1 MRDTDRPMTT
11 MQAVE
16 GAFKCGSPSGGTG
29 GLVIERCEPG
39 VHVFTQQA
47 AGLDVALARLPGP
60 GAAILRLHTVCPYY
74 TMFPLDFPFQ
84 ALQSVRRGEWV
95 LDPFCGRGTTTFAAR
110 LRGLPSVGVDSNPLA
125 AAVAASK
132 LVAPDLVEVVDIA
145 REALSAPLRESV
157 PAGRFW
163 ELAFHPETLAGLCKV
178 RRRLLDQCSSEAEV
192 FLRALMLGILHGPR
206 QKGRPT
212 YLSAQMP
219 RTYAT
224 KPGPAV
230 RYWERRGLLEPPSVD
245 VLDVIE
251 RRAGF
256 VLAAL
261 PPPASGAVIFGDSRS
276 VDLRSPDGVGYSWI
290 ITSPP
295 YFGMR
300 TYRPDQWLRNWFL
313 GGNPVVNYSSNG
325 QVRHHTEQFATELGR
340 VWRNVAGASRAGAH
354 LVVRFGCLPCYSGN
368 PGDLLLRSLVLSERP
383 WRVLRVTDAGSARH
397 GKRQAVQFGR
407 AGDAASEID
416 IEAVLEG

>member
-1 MRDTDRPMTT
+1 MRDNDRRMAT

-16 GAFKCGSPSGGTG
+16 SALKCRTPTGGAG
-29 GLVIERCEPG
+29 GLVVDECEAG
-39 VHVFTQQA
+39 LHVFTRQA
-47 AGLDVALARLPGP
+47 TGLDVAPVRLPSP
-60 GAAILRLHTVCPYY
+60 GAASLRLHTICPYY
-74 TMFPLDFPFQ
+74 TMFPLVFPFQ
-84 ALQSVRRGEWV
+84 ALRRARRGEWV
-95 LDPFCGRGTTTFAAR
+95 LDPFCGRGTTAFAAR

-132 LVAPDLVEVVDIA
+132 LVAPALVEVVEIA
-145 REALSAPLRESV
+145 RDALSVPTGEPAPT
-157 PAGRFW
+157 GRFW

-178 RRRLLDQCSSEAEV
+178 RRRLLGQCSTEAEV
-192 FLRALMLGILHGPR
+192 LLRALVLGILHGPR
-206 QKGRPT
+206 QKGKPT

-230 RYWERRGLLEPPSVD
+230 RYWERCGLLEPPFVD

-251 RRAGF
+251 RRARF

-261 PPPASGAVIFGDSRS
+261 PPPASGTVLFGDSRS
-276 VDLRSPDGVGYSWI
+276 VDLRSPDGAGYSWI
-290 ITSPP
+290 VTSPP

-313 GGNPVVNYSSNG
+313 GGNPVVEYSSHG
-325 QVRHHTEQFATELGR
+325 QVRHHTEQFATELAR
-340 VWRNVAGASRAGAH
+340 VWRNAARASRDGAR
-354 LVVRFGCLPCYSGN
+354 LVVRFGCLPCYSGD
-368 PGDLLLRSLVLSERP
+368 PWDLLLRSLELSDRR
-383 WRVLRVTDAGSARH
+383 WRVLSVTDAGSARH
-397 GKRQAVQFGR
+397 GRRQAVQFGR